1 MSNNRSLRF
10 FVVLL
15 FAAAASASLVLAD
28 VGGLGQNAN
37 TGATEDTTQSTGDV
51 SGEQTD
57 LSGTYT
63 GTVTMSGGHEMSGQG
78 TLTITGNTFTL
89 AVDTM
94 THSGRIYAVTTR
106 GYIGAALYF
115 TDMPDPRTNTPV
127 VANVRARRSGDRLTL
142 QPVPGASTRLT
153 FGTAARGTRRRGRRP
168 AAEPATDTNT
178 NTNMNANAAA
188 PPR

>member
-28 VGGLGQNAN
+28 VGALGQNAN
-37 TGATEDTTQSTGDV
+37 SSTTDDTTQSTGDV

-63 GTVTMSGGHEMSGQG
+63 GMVTMTGGHDMTGQG

-106 GYIGAALYF
+106 GYTGAALYF
-115 TDMPDPRTNTPV
+115 SDMQDPTTKTPV
-127 VANVRARRSGDRLTL
+127 VANVRARKSGDRLTL
-142 QPVPGASTRLT
+142 TPVPGASTRLT
-153 FGTAARGTRRRGRRP
+153 FGTAARRGTRRRARRP
-168 AAEPATDTNT
+168 AADTTMDANMNMSTNT
-178 NTNMNANAAA
+178 AT